1 MSKKYYAFLGILV
14 CSFIF
19 TLGAQNSFAENGVS
33 ADTIVIGQ
41 SCALSGPSQALGT
54 EMKAGAEAYFTKIN
68 NEGGVLGRKIKLVSL
83 DDGYEPDKCI
93 ENTRKLINDEKVF
106 LLFGYVGTP
115 TTQAALPIMEESK
128 VPLVGPF
135 TGSVALRDPQKKI
148 YNIRANYD
156 QETSELV
163 KSFSKNMGLKKIACL
178 YQNDAYGKAGLSGVE
193 KALKAEGL
201 EMASTASYERNTV
214 AVKSAVAQL
223 SQVSPDAVI
232 MIGAYKPCAE
242 FIKLAKDLGMT
253 SKFANISFVGT
264 TKLVEEVGAAGDG
277 TYISQVMPSPADG
290 TVPVVK
296 ECTAALGRQPTYGE
310 LEGFVDAKVLVEAL
324 KKTGQNL
331 TREAFEAAVEGMK
344 EYDAGGLPISFGAGD
359 HQGSDKVFFTKI
371 ESGKAV
377 SIDKIQ

>member
-1 MSKKYYAFLGILV
+1 MRKKYNIFFGLLV
-14 CSFIF
+14 CLFFLSGII
-19 TLGAQNSFAENGVS
+19 QNVFGENGVS
-33 ADTIVIGQ
+33 GDTIVIGQ

-54 EMKAGAEAYFTKIN
+54 ELKTGAEAYLNKIN
-68 NEGGVLGRKIKLVSL
+68 SEGGVQGRKIKLVSL

-93 ENTRKLINDEKVF
+93 ENTRKLINEEKVF

-163 KSFSKNMGLKKIACL
+163 KSFSKNLGLKKIACL

-201 EMASTASYERNTV
+201 DLAGSASYERNTV

-223 SQVSPDAVI
+223 SQVAPDAVV
-232 MIGAYKPCAE
+232 MVGAYKPCAE
-242 FIKLAKDLGMT
+242 FIKLAKELGMT
-253 SKFANISFVGT
+253 GKFANISFVGT
-264 TKLVEEVGAAGDG
+264 TKLVEEVGSAGDG
-277 TYISQVMPSPADG
+277 TYISQVMPSPAD
-290 TVPVVK
+290 TSVPVVK
-296 ECTAALGRQPTYGE
+296 ECTTVLGRQPTYGE
-310 LEGFVDAKVLVEAL
+310 LEGFVDAKVLVEAF
-324 KKTGQNL
+324 KRTGQNV
-331 TREAFEAAVEGMK
+331 TRQTFEAAVEGMK
-344 EYDAGGLPISFGAGD
+344 EYDAGGLPISFGPDD

-377 SIDKIQ
+377 SIEKIQ